1 MTNERRDEIISKIR
15 SMPKKEVKA
24 IVTKACE
31 DAGLTY
37 EEFVSTDWDDFFN
50 RFKKPDFTNHTGNAL
65 DYPN

>member
-1 MTNERRDEIISKIR
+1 MTKEVRDEILNKIR
-15 SMPKKEVKA
+15 SMPKEEVKA

-37 EEFVSTDWDDFFN
+37 EEFISTDWDDFFN
-50 RFKKPDFTNHTGNAL
+50 RLKNPDFTNHTGNAL